1 MILSL
6 SDANEAVDDESSATS
21 AGCLV
26 TGMAGGVAVS
36 WEMSIVMMV
45 ELIGE
50 AIIRKRGIRYD
61 LLLFLGV
68 MG

>member
-1 MILSL
+1 
-6 SDANEAVDDESSATS
+6 
-21 AGCLV
+21 LV

-61 LLLFLGV
+61 LLPFLGV

>member
-1 MILSL
+1 L

-50 AIIRKRGIRYD
+50 AIIRK
-61 LLLFLGV
+61 L
-68 MG
+68 